1 MVAVLYSC
9 KHIMEDVSLAE
20 RCSAALAKYSPQPKW
35 KLVIE
40 IDEKSGPASHK
51 APPLTSGAATY
62 TDPSKPC
69 IAALN
74 SLESYG
80 ANRESQVSTQSTS
93 PLTSILSD
101 SMPLAGATYAS
112 GVSNECEDN
121 HGRII
126 ALLGDQL
133 SVHYDIRTGESTSSS
148 SEREN
153 LRPHFMAI
161 RLLLLRP
168 AKRRSPEL
176 SAII

>member
-1 MVAVLYSC
+1 
-9 KHIMEDVSLAE
+9 
-20 RCSAALAKYSPQPKW
+20 
-35 KLVIE
+35 
-40 IDEKSGPASHK
+40 
-51 APPLTSGAATY
+51 
-62 TDPSKPC
+62 
-69 IAALN
+69 
-74 SLESYG
+74 
-80 ANRESQVSTQSTS
+80 VSTQSTS

-168 AKRRSPEL
+168 AKRRSPEENEMIEILKSSFKAYSQTNHRSGTELATILAHEWICLKSIFLPSL
-176 SAII
+176 S